1 MLAGHAEQLRTH
13 ERRVV
18 MSQRI
23 RVGVVGARGR
33 MGTAA
38 CEAVGL
44 DPDTELVAEVD
55 EGDSLE
61 LLIEQRCQVVVDFT
75 NPGVVMENIAFCVK
89 NGIAV
94 VVGTSGITPERVSNI
109 ELWVA
114 QRPLSRV
121 LVVPN
126 FSIGA
131 VLMIHFAEQA
141 ARYFDSVEIIEM
153 HHPQKL
159 DAPSGTALYTA
170 ERIAQARKLRG
181 SIPDATTHDP
191 LHARGA
197 NFEGVTIHSVRL
209 SGLIARQEVLLGGLG
224 ETLSIRHDSLTR
236 ESFMPGVLL
245 AIKEISHHEGV
256 TVGLGALLFS
266 E

>member
-33 MGTAA
+33 MGTAT
-38 CEAVGL
+38 CEAVDL

-75 NPGVVMENIAFCVK
+75 NPVVVMENIAFYVK

-109 ELWVA
+109 ALWVA

-159 DAPSGTALYTA
+159 DAPSGTAVYTA
-170 ERIAQARKLRG
+170 EKIAQARKLG
-181 SIPDATTHDP
+181 PHAPDATTHDP

-197 NFEGVTIHSVRL
+197 KLEGVSIHSVRL
-209 SGLIARQEVLLGGLG
+209 SGLIARQEVLFGGLG

>member
-1 MLAGHAEQLRTH
+1 M
-13 ERRVV
+13 V
-18 MSQRI
+18 SQQI

-38 CEAVGL
+38 CEAVRL
-44 DPDTELVAEVD
+44 DPDTELVAQVD

-61 LLIEQRCQVVVDFT
+61 VLVQQRCQVVIDFT
-75 NPGVVMENIAFCVK
+75 TPDVVMENIAFCVK
-89 NGIAV
+89 SGIAV
-94 VVGTSGITPERVSNI
+94 VVGTSGITLERIANI

-114 QRPLSRV
+114 QRPQSQV
-121 LVVPN
+121 LIVPN

-141 ARYFDSVEIIEM
+141 ARYFESVEVIEM

-159 DAPSGTALYTA
+159 DAPSGTAAYTA
-170 ERIAQARKLRG
+170 ERIAQARKL
-181 SIPDATTHDP
+181 SPQIVSADTPDATTHDP

-197 NFEGVTIHSVRL
+197 KLEGVTIHSVRL
-209 SGLIARQEVLLGGLG
+209 SGLIARQEVLFGGLG

-236 ESFMPGVLL
+236 ESFMPGILL
-245 AIKEISHHEGV
+245 AIKEVSHHEGV
-256 TVGLGALLFS
+256 TVGLGALLFA